1 MMKPPDNLPG
11 YRLLTGI
18 DDDAFCNR
26 VSAALELGYQ
36 LYGSPAVTFDGKDMR
51 VAQAILWPGF
61 SVSGASNNEK

>member
-61 SVSGASNNEK
+61 TVLGVSNNEK